1 MLCGSSVQFRIT
13 SNYKKVDK
21 SIFIFLRRIDRR
33 CRTNHRYWMHGDK
46 SWQKHGS
53 IRQFCAVTLSFAG
66 AHIRLFSISFAFFLL
81 WIRHAHVV
89 SSVYKRNLNQY
100 PCFMAL
106 GTQFNIL
113 SWTCVGCMN
122 VEWRLWNS
130 KSICDDREN
139 HVKHSKR
146 SRRRW
151 IYLHVPAV
159 ATHANILDRDFNKCG
174 RFDCIC
180 AHVDSIRL
188 CISAAIN
195 KSIKFNEKC
204 EK

>member
-1 MLCGSSVQFRIT
+1 MAKTWINSTVLRSDSFIWRST
-13 SNYKKVDK
+13 HS
-21 SIFIFLRRIDRR
+21 FIFHFFR
-33 CRTNHRYWMHGDK
+33 
-46 SWQKHGS
+46 
-53 IRQFCAVTLSFAG
+53 
-66 AHIRLFSISFAFFLL
+66 FFLL

-113 SWTCVGCMN
+113 SWTCVGCMS

-151 IYLHVPAV
+151 IYLHQPAV